1 MIDLDNR
8 LLKNFYLNNGFYNA
22 EVNSS
27 FARLIKDDE
36 FELIFNI
43 NPGQKFFFNNLSL
56 KLPNDF
62 NPNNYEKISKL
73 FSKSKGK
80 VYSISLIEEILEN
93 IDNISINSQFQST
106 KASVLENI
114 EGQNINLEFLIEE
127 TEKIFVEKINIYG
140 NSITRE
146 NVIRNQFEL
155 DEGDPFNDILITKT
169 TNNLRS
175 LNYFKNV
182 KSEILDGSS
191 PDSKIINYK
200 IEEKPTGEISAG
212 AGFGTSGAQLLW
224 SN

>member
-106 KASVLENI
+106 KASVVENI

-182 KSEILDGSS
+182 KSE
-191 PDSKIINYK
+191 
-200 IEEKPTGEISAG
+200 
-212 AGFGTSGAQLLW
+212 F
-224 SN
+224 